1 MSAAARR
8 VSVVSAPGISALQGA
23 AARSG
28 AILGHDF
35 CAISLSD
42 LLTPWDQIE
51 RRIHAA
57 GAGDFV
63 VAFYNP
69 VSRRRRTQLAAA
81 REEAAAERRLPSIR
95 AKLRQLRL
103 LPTHS
108 TSSPPRLLAEARD
121 QLLELPALRNE
132 VDERQKALGEV
143 TMRARRARD
152 ASLPSPSSLLP
163 SHSPSPYPR

>member
-1 MSAAARR
+1 MESEATSARSESERLREEAAAAIEA
-8 VSVVSAPGISALQGA
+8 SEALGCHVEQLKAEA
-23 AARSG
+23 AT
-28 AILGHDF
+28 
-35 CAISLSD
+35 
-42 LLTPWDQIE
+42 LTPHGVLDELRSQHE
-51 RRIHAA
+51 ALSSEHEALRAA
-57 GAGDFV
+57 HEDL
-63 VAFYNP
+63 
-69 VSRRRRTQLAAA
+69 STQLAAA